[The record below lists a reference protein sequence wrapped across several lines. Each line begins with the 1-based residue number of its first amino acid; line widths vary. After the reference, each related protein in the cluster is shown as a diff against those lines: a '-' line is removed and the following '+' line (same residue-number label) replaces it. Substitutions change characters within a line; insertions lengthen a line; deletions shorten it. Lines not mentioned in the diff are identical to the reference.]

1 MATNRSRNSRERRL
15 RARYSRKIWTCG
27 IIMLIIGLVLGYVLC
42 MMFLVDKP
50 SFLTSASATPTPAPI
65 ITVTEAPTAVPTP
78 EPTAEPTAVPMVT
91 PTPEP
96 VAEPTAEANIEP
108 AIVFNSLT

>member
-15 RARYSRKIWTCG
+15 RARYRRKIWTCG

-65 ITVTEAPTAVPTP
+65 ITVTEAPTAEPTP
-78 EPTAEPTAVPMVT
+78 EPTAEPTAVPT
-91 PTPEP
+91 
-96 VAEPTAEANIEP
+96 AEPTAAPTAEPTSEANI
-108 AIVFNSLT
+108 